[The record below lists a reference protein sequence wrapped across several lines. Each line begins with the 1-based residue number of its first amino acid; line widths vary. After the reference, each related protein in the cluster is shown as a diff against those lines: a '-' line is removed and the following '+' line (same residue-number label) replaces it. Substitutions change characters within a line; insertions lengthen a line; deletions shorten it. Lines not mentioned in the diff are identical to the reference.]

1 MARRGAQ
8 NSCKDLFED
17 LKFSLDKGVHE
28 MARSKFRSLRLSDK
42 DLDFLVETAS
52 PGVIDKPKLKQIL
65 REDEKF
71 RNTFI
76 DDEKVFRKLMDE
88 EEIFLRISPALF
100 FEILLRRVARDL
112 KEVGYTIEKAGTTKV
127 PVFDTKNVAEFLSK
141 EYLLGYLADMLSSFT
156 RIETYAFNLQIG
168 NHIFEKIRFNDLDM
182 VSLKALCAE
191 VEDEYRLGFYKRIA
205 DICLFILGIFPDYAE
220 SDYRYPFSGQLRP
233 QFRGK
238 VRMSAEDYE
247 KEGKKFYRLAAE
259 HPSAR
264 ELDLSEVFWT
274 LHEEFPKAKKPLNF
288 IAEHYLRYRRY
299 RFFG

>member
-1 MARRGAQ
+1 MPQSR
-8 NSCKDLFED
+8 
-17 LKFSLDKGVHE
+17 
-28 MARSKFRSLRLSDK
+28 FRSMRLSGK

-52 PGVIDKPKLKQIL
+52 PGVIDKPRLKQIL

-76 DDEKVFRKLMDE
+76 DDEKVFRRLMDE

-112 KEVGYTIEKAGTTKV
+112 KEVGYTIEKTGTTKV
-127 PVFDTKNVAEFLSK
+127 PVFDTKSVAELLSK
-141 EYLLGYLADMLSSFT
+141 EYLLDYLADMLSSFT

-168 NHIFEKIRFNDLDM
+168 NHTFEKIRFNDLDM
-182 VSLKALCAE
+182 FSLKALCDE
-191 VEDEYRLGFYKRIA
+191 VEAEYRLGFYKRIA

-220 SDYRYPFSGQLRP
+220 YDYRYPFTGQVRP
-233 QFRGK
+233 QFRRK
-238 VRMSAEDYE
+238 VRMGAEDYE
-247 KEGKKFYRLAAE
+247 KEGRKFYRLAAE

-264 ELDLSEVFWT
+264 ELELSDVFWT
-274 LHEEFPKAKKPLNF
+274 LHEDFPKAKKPLNF
-288 IAEHYLRYRRY
+288 IAEHYLRYKRY

>member
-1 MARRGAQ
+1 MT
-8 NSCKDLFED
+8 
-17 LKFSLDKGVHE
+17 
-28 MARSKFRSLRLSDK
+28 RSKFGSLRLPDK

-52 PGVIDKPKLKQIL
+52 PRVIDKPKLKQIL

-76 DDEKVFRKLMDE
+76 DDEKVFRRLMDE
-88 EEIFLRISPALF
+88 EEIFLKISPALF

-112 KEVGYTIEKAGTTKV
+112 KEVGYTIEKTGTAKV

-141 EYLLGYLADMLSSFT
+141 EYLLDYLADMLASFT
-156 RIETYAFNLQIG
+156 RIETYAFSIQVG
-168 NHIFEKIRFNDLDM
+168 KHIFENIRFNDLDM
-182 VSLKALCAE
+182 FSLMALCDE
-191 VEDEYRLGFYKRIA
+191 VEEEYRLGFYKRIA

-220 SDYRYPFSGQLRP
+220 YDYRYPFSGKLRP

-238 VRMSAEDYE
+238 VRMGVEEYE
-247 KEGKKFYRLAAE
+247 KEGRKFYRLAAE

-264 ELDLSEVFWT
+264 ELDLSDVFWT
-274 LHEEFPKAKKPLNF
+274 LHEDFPKAKKPLNF
-288 IAEHYLRYRRY
+288 IAEHYLRYKRY